1 MNSAERDLFVEKLD
15 EIRKLKADIQ
25 GYFYVIG
32 TTETERDTAVD
43 KVAKLQ
49 AENAV
54 LKRNVG
60 LSMDWV
66 EVDGER
72 VYTKPRLKQE
82 DDGTWHVYG
91 DVAYVKGD
99 VRYVEGDVGYVQGDV
114 GRVEGN
120 VTHVKGE
127 VLGYAKMGDLHCQF
141 VAHVFDN
148 EEDND
153 E

>member
-54 LKRNVG
+54 LKHNAG
-60 LSMDWV
+60 LSMDWA

-72 VYTKPRLKQE
+72 VYTKPRLKQDE
-82 DDGTWHVYG
+82 GAWHVYG

-99 VRYVEGDVGYVQGDV
+99 VGYVEGGVGYVRGDV

-120 VTHVKGE
+120 VTHVKVE
-127 VLGYAKMGDLHCQF
+127 VLGYTKTGDLHCQF
-141 VAHVFDN
+141 LAHHAFDN